1 MYDYFYQIDGVN
13 GMSFDT
19 LKEAR
24 AYVRYCLNE
33 KDDYQSTAIRGA
45 LGMRRDIIRRVSLST
60 GTVRRFEL
68 L

>member
-1 MYDYFYQIDGVN
+1 MYYYFYQIDGIN

-24 AYVRYCLNE
+24 AYVRYCLND
-33 KDDYQSTAIRGA
+33 KDDHQSTAIRGA
-45 LGMRRDIIRRVSLST
+45 LGMRHDIIRRVSTSK
-60 GTVRRFEL
+60 GTIRRFAL

>member
-1 MYDYFYQIDGVN
+1 MSNYFYMISGIK

-24 AYVRYCLNE
+24 EYVWYCLKE

-45 LGMRRDIIRRVSLST
+45 LGMSDKIICRRHIDT
-60 GTVRRFEL
+60 GTVKYYGIR
-68 L
+68 